1 MANTP
6 SPRSSRSRQGT
17 NSQPTAAPRVSKAA
31 YAEQVR
37 KDSIA
42 GQKGLFEQH
51 GARGSWEKN
60 YTPLAEIQE
69 ISHQKRG
76 LRLAE
81 ARSLVKELYDEG
93 DSRGFKI
100 AQELFCA
107 TEDVVVPGDH
117 RITAEGEHPHLPTKK
132 DEPSAYSQV
141 GLLCLSNLNRQVTT
155 TTYADIVTIDIF

>member
-1 MANTP
+1 
-6 SPRSSRSRQGT
+6 
-17 NSQPTAAPRVSKAA
+17 
-31 YAEQVR
+31 
-37 KDSIA
+37 
-42 GQKGLFEQH
+42 
-51 GARGSWEKN
+51 
-60 YTPLAEIQE
+60 LAEIQE